1 MLGDPYA
8 ALARLEGDCAQYDP
22 EIWFGTTKQEKQ
34 FAKRVCACCPE
45 LLACQ
50 TITLDAEL
58 NGNADLY
65 GIFGGL
71 DEKERRQIQRQ
82 RQRRRRA

>member
-8 ALARLEGDCAQYDP
+8 ALAKLEGDCGQFDP
-22 EIWFGTTKQEKQ
+22 EIWFGTTKQEKR
-34 FAKRVCACCPE
+34 FAKSVCASCPV
-45 LLACQ
+45 LLECQ

-58 NGNADLY
+58 HGNADLY

-71 DEKERRQIQRQ
+71 DEKERQKIRRQQG
-82 RQRRRRA
+82 RRRA

>member
-1 MLGDPYA
+1 VLGDPYA
-8 ALARLEGDCAQYDP
+8 ALAQLEGDCSQYDP

-34 FAKRVCACCPE
+34 FAKRVCAGCPA
-45 LLACQ
+45 LLKCQ

-58 NGNADLY
+58 HGNADLY

-71 DEKERRQIQRQ
+71 DEKERRQIRHQK
-82 RQRRRRA
+82 RRRA